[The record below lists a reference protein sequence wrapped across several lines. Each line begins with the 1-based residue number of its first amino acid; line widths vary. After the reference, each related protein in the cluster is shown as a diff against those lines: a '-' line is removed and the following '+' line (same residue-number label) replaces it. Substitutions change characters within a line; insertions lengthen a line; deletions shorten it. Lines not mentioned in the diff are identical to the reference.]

1 VSRLIL
7 ILAFCLCGALA
18 QAQVPMDPSIVGDKT
33 NHELSWNTSLNY
45 FYQVDCSVDLQTWVW
60 TGLEAAGT
68 GSRLTYGFMST
79 SDKMFYRIRASVDQN
94 NGGFLIEPQQDDT
107 INQIDGVCFAFDL
120 NQFSTLPSKIRIF
133 ERDYNSGDPWNL
145 IGSITAFDERQIP
158 AESIDEKFFRGS
170 AVWLPSTQGD
180 YEIQAAVVDSTG
192 AVIASV
198 IRRITIAQKQA
209 PTISIVSGPTT
220 SASSIRLDGSFN
232 LNPGDTVRRIEFYD
246 NGQLIATATQEEFED
261 NVLNLQGEIVRL
273 LRGAHSIVVRA
284 YDSTGAF
291 ADTAPYAVTV
301 TGGNAR
307 PSLTVTAP
315 ATDLSVVE
323 GDSFDI
329 EYDQPTDADGFGD
342 ITSVRASRFIIPFA
356 SSNDDDDPE
365 EIVAEDSSAPFD
377 DLTIDTTGW
386 DPGTYTIKV
395 VAIDSTSTD
404 SYHHYFRVEVK
415 SSESAD
421 FVGDLFAEIADEQS
435 LTLSDLRFIGREVSS
450 GIFQNGQSFV
460 PTSLSQWQIDSGVL
474 LTTGDFS
481 IWDDGDTGFYNS
493 RDQDEKG
500 LQLSARGDF
509 DLENRVAGTQTQDA
523 TILEAEV
530 FCENG
535 QLEIE
540 YQFGSEEYDE
550 FVGQF
555 NDSYMI
561 IVDGAV
567 VTRSPGCADIFAVNT
582 INLDENR
589 HLFMGDDEDIDP
601 NGTLTNQVEYD
612 GLTIR
617 LRAHVFVEPQSTHNV
632 RIIISDVND
641 GILDSGVFL
650 ESESLRTTTPTP

>member
-7 ILAFCLCGALA
+7 ILAFCLCGSLA
-18 QAQVPMDPSIVGDKT
+18 HAQVPMEPSIVGDKT

-79 SDKMFYRIRASVDQN
+79 SDKMFYRIRASVDPN
-94 NGGFLIEPQQDDT
+94 NGGFLVEPQQDDT

-120 NQFSTLPSKIRIF
+120 NQFSALPSKIRIF
-133 ERDYNSGDPWNL
+133 ERDYNTGDPWTL
-145 IGSITAFDERQIP
+145 IGSITAFGERQIP

-170 AVWLPSTQGD
+170 AVWLPSSQGD
-180 YEIQAAVVDSTG
+180 YEVQAAVVDSNG
-192 AVIASV
+192 AVIASA

-209 PTISIVSGPTT
+209 PTISIVSGPT
-220 SASSIRLDGSFN
+220 SSSSSIRLDGSFN
-232 LNPGDTVRRIEFYD
+232 LDPGDTVRRVEFYD

-291 ADTAPYAVTV
+291 TDTAPYAVTV

-307 PSLTVTAP
+307 PNLTVTAP
-315 ATDLSVVE
+315 ATNLSVVE

-342 ITSVRASRFIIPFA
+342 ITSVRASRFIIPEV
-356 SSNDDDDPE
+356 SSNDVDEPE
-365 EIVAEDSSAPFD
+365 EVIAEDSSAPFD
-377 DLTIDTTGW
+377 DLTINTTGW
-386 DPGTYTIKV
+386 GAGTYTIKV
-395 VAIDSTSTD
+395 VAVDAASVE
-404 SYHHYFRVEVK
+404 SYHHYFRVEVR
-415 SSESAD
+415 SSATAD
-421 FVGDLFAEIADEQS
+421 FVGDLFAEITDEQS
-435 LTLSDLRFIGREVSS
+435 LSLSNLRFIGREVSS

-460 PTSLSQWQIDSGVL
+460 PSSLSQWQIDSGVL
-474 LTTGDFS
+474 LTTGDFG

-509 DLENRVAGTQTQDA
+509 DLENWVAGTQTQDA

-550 FVGQF
+550 YVGIF

-582 INLDENR
+582 INLNESR

-601 NGTLTNQVEYD
+601 ADSLTNQLEYD
-612 GLTIR
+612 GITIR

-632 RIIISDVND
+632 RIIIGDVDD

-650 ESESLRTTTPTP
+650 ETESFRTTVPTP

>member
-1 VSRLIL
+1 MNRIIL
-7 ILAFCLCGALA
+7 ILAFFLVGSMAR
-18 QAQVPMDPSIVGDKT
+18 AQVPMDPSIVGDKT
-33 NHELSWNTSLNY
+33 NHELSWNTSLNF
-45 FYQVDCSVDLQTWVW
+45 FYQVDCSVGLETWVW

-94 NGGFLIEPQQDDT
+94 NRGFLLEPQQDDT

-133 ERDYNSGDPWNL
+133 ERDYNTGDPWNL

-170 AVWLPSTQGD
+170 AVWLPSAQGD

-192 AVIASV
+192 TVIASA

-209 PTISIVSGPTT
+209 PTISILSGPSNSS
-220 SASSIRLDGSFN
+220 SAIFLEGSFD
-232 LNPGDTVRRIEFYD
+232 LDPGDTVTRVEFYD
-246 NGQLIATATQEEFED
+246 NGKLIGTATQEEFED
-261 NVLNLQGEIVRL
+261 EVRDLQGEFVDL
-273 LRGAHSIVVRA
+273 LRGTHSIVVRA
-284 YDSTGAF
+284 YDSTGAST
-291 ADTAPYAVTV
+291 DTAPYSVTV

-307 PSLTVTAP
+307 PDLNVTGP
-315 ATDLSVVE
+315 MTGLSIVV
-323 GDSFDI
+323 GDTFDI
-329 EYDQPTDADGFGD
+329 EYDTPTDADGFSD
-342 ITSVRASRFIIPFA
+342 ITAVRASRFIIPEV
-356 SSNDDDDPE
+356 SSNDDPDPE
-365 EIVAEDSSAPFD
+365 EIIAADSSAPFD
-377 DLTIDTTGW
+377 DLTVDTTGW
-386 DPGTYTIKV
+386 GPGTYTIKV
-395 VAIDSTSTD
+395 VAVDTTSVE

-415 SSESAD
+415 SSSTAD
-421 FVGDLFAEIADEQS
+421 FAADLFDEIADEQ
-435 LTLSDLRFIGREVSS
+435 TLSLSGLRFIGREISS
-450 GIFQNGQSFV
+450 GIFQNAQSFV
-460 PTSLSQWQIDSGVL
+460 PSSLSQWQIDSGVL

-481 IWDDGDTGFYNS
+481 IWDDGDS
-493 RDQDEKG
+493 SEDAG

-523 TILEAEV
+523 AILEAEV

-555 NDSYMI
+555 NDSFMI

-601 NGTLTNQVEYD
+601 MDNLTNQVEYD
-612 GLTIR
+612 GITLR

-632 RIIISDVND
+632 RIIISDVDD
-641 GILDSGVFL
+641 GILDSGAFL
-650 ESESLRTTTPTP
+650 ESNSFRTIIPTP